1 MANGFFKVDLMPV
14 SPHIPWL
21 TLLIALP
28 LAGTLLCL
36 VFRRSPAACRWL
48 TLASTL
54 AVLIIAGR
62 LFVQGPGAGGW
73 YGFEDAP
80 WIERFGARWTLAMDG
95 ISLLMVVLTGF
106 LQVIVTLI
114 SWHQKK
120 HAALFFC
127 LLLLL
132 EAGIL
137 GVFLASDLVLFYLF
151 WEMMLIPMFFLIGVW
166 GHGPR
171 VYAAVKFFLF
181 TLTGSLLMLLAM
193 LGLYLL
199 HGRQTGD
206 YSFALEALK
215 QTRLGPWEPW
225 LYAGFMLAFLVKLP
239 VVPLHTWLP
248 DAHTVAP
255 TAGSLDL
262 AGLLLKTGAF
272 GILRFA
278 FPLFPGAARASL
290 PLLAA
295 LALIG
300 IYYAAWIAWRQN
312 DIKRLIAYS
321 SVSHLGVVLLGMAVA
336 NTIALQGAILL
347 MVCHGITTGALFALV
362 SMIRRRTG
370 TRDLDRLGGLWQ
382 ETPVLAAFFL
392 FFSLASLGLPGL
404 ANFSGEIL
412 VFAGT
417 FQHNP
422 LWGALALPGVVFAAA
437 YILRMVQGV
446 LWGARPPGRSWPDL
460 SWRELLALAPLAVV
474 TLWLG
479 LYPGTFLDPLREP
492 VRLLVDGLLAQGG
505 MP

>member
-1 MANGFFKVDLMPV
+1 MPA
-14 SPHIPWL
+14 SSQIPWL
-21 TLLIALP
+21 SLLILLP
-28 LAGTLLCL
+28 LAGTLFCL
-36 VFRRSPAACRWL
+36 VFRRWPTACRWL
-48 TLASTL
+48 TLVSTL
-54 AVLIIAGR
+54 AVLVVAIR
-62 LFVQGPGAGGW
+62 LFVQGPDAAGW
-73 YGFEDAP
+73 FAFEDAA
-80 WIERFGARWTLAMDG
+80 WIERYGARWTLAMDG
-95 ISLLMVVLTGF
+95 ISLLMVTLTGF
-106 LQVIVTLI
+106 LQVIITII

-132 EAGIL
+132 ESGIL
-137 GVFLASDLVLFYLF
+137 GVFLATDLVLFYLF

-181 TLTGSLLMLLAM
+181 TLTGSLLMLLSM
-193 LGLYLL
+193 LALYLL
-199 HGRQTGD
+199 HGQQTGD
-206 YSFALEALK
+206 YTFALAALK
-215 QTRLGPWEPW
+215 QTQLGPWEPW
-225 LYAGFMLAFLVKLP
+225 LYAGFMIAFLVKLP
-239 VVPLHTWLP
+239 VVPVHTWLP

-278 FPLFPGAARASL
+278 FPLFPAAARASL
-290 PLLAA
+290 PLLAT
-295 LALIG
+295 LALGG
-300 IYYAAWIAWRQN
+300 IYYAAWIAFRQS
-312 DIKRLIAYS
+312 DVKRLIAYS
-321 SVSHLGVVLLGMAVA
+321 SVSHLGVVLLGMAA
-336 NTIALQGAILL
+336 GTHIALQGAILL

-370 TRDLDRLGGLWQ
+370 TREIERLGGLWQ
-382 ETPVLAAFFL
+382 ETPILAAFFL

-417 FQHNP
+417 FQSHP

-446 LWGARPPGRSWPDL
+446 IWGTRPPGRNWPDL
-460 SWRELLALAPLAVV
+460 SWRELAALAPLAVV

-479 LYPGTFLDPLREP
+479 LHPGTFLEPLQGP
-492 VRLLVDGLLAQGG
+492 VRLLVEGGLMLVKGG